1 MPRAHCSQAGRELQ
15 FPVGAKASV
24 DTRAFSS
31 LSGPTRASWS
41 LYYKIGAGGAW
52 SLLGTQQGASL
63 SSLGAAGPLTVEWAL
78 DAIGVV
84 AGEEEVCPEDPMCR
98 PARVCTLSSAAFEAA

>member
-1 MPRAHCSQAGRELQ
+1 M
-15 FPVGAKASV
+15 
-24 DTRAFSS
+24 DTHAFSI
-31 LSGPTRASWS
+31 LGGLTGARWS

-63 SSLGAAGPLTVEWAL
+63 SSSGAAGPLTVEWAL

-84 AGEEEVCPEDPMCR
+84 AGEEEVK
-98 PARVCTLSSAAFEAA
+98 